1 MRHNV
6 FDSMPSNIVS
16 GKDNI
21 FANFLQTAGLY
32 ESMKIDEDGIEDL
45 ILLLDGKVRISLMWR
60 TRCLK

>member
-1 MRHNV
+1 MRHSV

-45 ILLLDGKVRISLMWR
+45 ILLLGDSKSSQNN
-60 TRCLK
+60 